1 MHHSHNYRHEIILR
15 MCPSSVANHL
25 RQVERILLTVDILI
39 HVAEHHCR
47 RSVLQP
53 VEAGVHLG
61 LLVVVLHLHAI
72 LQSRPGVVD
81 HLYIALTDQVI
92 ECLGDSWTLYPRNR
106 DDYAIIC
113 DESRNGIGNE
123 RRRNERSRRW
133 SRSSYMCEEGI
144 TIEYLWVQQEVSL
157 ISAKEGQWLGQMVSI
172 HL

>member
-15 MCPSSVANHL
+15 MRPSSVPNHL

-72 LQSRPGVVD
+72 LQSRPGVVH
-81 HLYIALTDQVI
+81 HLYIALTDQMI
-92 ECLGDSWTLYPRNR
+92 ERLGEAWKNMILLTFTTRWK
-106 DDYAIIC
+106 AIQL
-113 DESRNGIGNE
+113 
-123 RRRNERSRRW
+123 
-133 SRSSYMCEEGI
+133 RSSG
-144 TIEYLWVQQEVSL
+144 
-157 ISAKEGQWLGQMVSI
+157 MV
-172 HL
+172 L